1 MENLNTIT
9 AKLQKQWSEIAPILT
24 VRNEREY
31 GLAIER
37 LNTLI
42 DEVGTNENHPL
53 YTLLDTLGILIHAYE
68 EQHYPIPD
76 CSGVDLLRYFMEEH
90 SLSQSDL
97 PEVGSQGI
105 VSEILNG
112 KRELNLRQIRAL
124 AKRFNVSPSVFI

>member
-1 MENLNTIT
+1 MNTIT

>member
-1 MENLNTIT
+1 MTIT
-9 AKLQKQWSEIAPILT
+9 PELQKQWMEIAPILT
-24 VRNEREY
+24 IRNEQEY
-31 GLAIER
+31 EQGVER
-37 LNTLI
+37 INALI
-42 DEVGTNENHPL
+42 DEVGTNEQHPL
-53 YTLLDTLGILIHAYE
+53 YTLLDTLGILIQAYE

-76 CSGVDLLRYFMEEH
+76 CCGVDMLRYFMEEY

-124 AKRFNVSPSVFI
+124 AERFNVSPSVFI

>member
-1 MENLNTIT
+1 MKTIT
-9 AKLQKQWSEIAPILT
+9 PELQKQWMEIAPILT
-24 VRNEREY
+24 IRNEQEY
-31 GLAIER
+31 SQGVER
-37 LNTLI
+37 INALI
-42 DEVGTNENHPL
+42 DEVGTNEQHPL
-53 YTLLDTLGILIHAYE
+53 YTLLDTLGILIQAYE

-76 CSGVDLLRYFMEEH
+76 CSGVDMLRYFMEEY

>member
-1 MENLNTIT
+1 MNTIT

-124 AKRFNVSPSVFI
+124 AKRFKVSPAVFI

>member
-1 MENLNTIT
+1 MNTIT
-9 AKLQKQWSEIAPILT
+9 PELQKQWIEIAPILT
-24 VRNEREY
+24 IRNEREY
-31 GLAIER
+31 DMGIER
-37 LNTLI
+37 LNALI

-53 YTLLDTLGILIHAYE
+53 YTLLDTLGILIQAYE

-76 CSGVDLLRYFMEEH
+76 CSSVDMLRYFMEEY

-105 VSEILNG
+105 ISEILNG
-112 KRELNLRQIRAL
+112 KRDLNLRQIRAL

>member
-1 MENLNTIT
+1 MKTIT
-9 AKLQKQWSEIAPILT
+9 PELQKQWMEIAPILT
-24 VRNEREY
+24 IRNEQEY
-31 GLAIER
+31 EQGVER
-37 LNTLI
+37 INALI
-42 DEVGTNENHPL
+42 DEVGTNEQHPL
-53 YTLLDTLGILIHAYE
+53 YTLLDTLGILIQAYE

-76 CSGVDLLRYFMEEH
+76 CSGVDMLRYFMEEY

-124 AKRFNVSPSVFI
+124 AERFNVSPSVFI

>member
-1 MENLNTIT
+1 MKTIT
-9 AKLQKQWSEIAPILT
+9 PELQQQWMEIAPILT
-24 VRNEREY
+24 IRNEQEY
-31 GLAIER
+31 EQGVER
-37 LNTLI
+37 INALI
-42 DEVGTNENHPL
+42 DEVGTNEQHPL
-53 YTLLDTLGILIHAYE
+53 YTLLDTLGILIQAYE

-76 CSGVDLLRYFMEEH
+76 CSGVDMLRYFMEEY

-124 AKRFNVSPSVFI
+124 AERFNVSPSVFI